1 MIVFDAS
8 TLIALSS
15 SVDLH
20 HKWARDVFNET
31 LDRQILVSA
40 VTYAE
45 VLVYPERAGKTAEFE
60 KSIQGLDV
68 KIIDITSEDAAAIA
82 SIRSEF
88 KLLMPDA
95 IVLHT
100 AKKFDS
106 ALATSDAKLAGAA
119 RKLKLEVFQPDH

>member
-15 SVDLH
+15 SVDVH
-20 HKWARDVFNET
+20 HKWALHVFNET

-45 VLVYPERAGKTAEFE
+45 VLIYPERAGKTSEFE
-60 KSIQGLDV
+60 KSIQGLDL
-68 KIIDITSEDAAAIA
+68 KIIDITSEDAAALA
-82 SIRSEF
+82 AIRTEF

-119 RKLKLEVFQPDH
+119 RKLKLEVFQPSH

>member
-15 SVDLH
+15 SVDVH

-60 KSIQGLDV
+60 KSIQGLEL
-68 KIIDITSEDAAAIA
+68 KIIGITSEDAAALA
-82 SIRSEF
+82 SIRAEF

>member
-60 KSIQGLDV
+60 KSIQGLDL

>member
-45 VLVYPERAGKTAEFE
+45 VLVYPERAGKTSEFE
-60 KSIQGLDV
+60 KSIQGLDL

>member
-15 SVDLH
+15 SVDVH

-60 KSIQGLDV
+60 KSIQGLEL
-68 KIIDITSEDAAAIA
+68 KIIDIASEDAAALA
-82 SIRSEF
+82 SIRTEF

>member
-15 SVDLH
+15 SGDVH
-20 HKWARDVFNET
+20 HNWARDVFNET

-60 KSIQGLDV
+60 KSIQGLEL
-68 KIIDITSEDAAAIA
+68 KIIDIASEDAAALA
-82 SIRSEF
+82 SIRTEF

-106 ALATSDAKLAGAA
+106 ALASSDAKLAGAA